1 MDSVS
6 FSLKDA
12 KIKLTER
19 SRGRMKI
26 QIKFS
31 KEEAEGFKNFC
42 KLKPPELED
51 ETFYKQ
57 IFFAGCNVMT
67 DQIRSLVEQNQKEQE
82 EQALELEKEVDTKDA
97 SQEYAEADGESVSY
111 KPELNIP
118 PTPVEEAT
126 DAKAED

>member
-1 MDSVS
+1 MDKVS
-6 FSLKDA
+6 FSLNDT

-51 ETFYKQ
+51 EVFYKQ

-67 DQIRSLVEQNQKEQE
+67 EQIKALVEQSRAAQAEQE
-82 EQALELEKEVDTKDA
+82 TP
-97 SQEYAEADGESVSY
+97 AEETTDVA
-111 KPELNIP
+111 
-118 PTPVEEAT
+118 TEE
-126 DAKAED
+126 

>member
-1 MDSVS
+1 MDKVS
-6 FSLKDA
+6 FSLNDT

-51 ETFYKQ
+51 EVFYKQ

-67 DQIRSLVEQNQKEQE
+67 EQIKALVEQSRAAQADQE
-82 EQALELEKEVDTKDA
+82 
-97 SQEYAEADGESVSY
+97 
-111 KPELNIP
+111 
-118 PTPVEEAT
+118 TPVAEAT
-126 DAKAED
+126 DAAEEE